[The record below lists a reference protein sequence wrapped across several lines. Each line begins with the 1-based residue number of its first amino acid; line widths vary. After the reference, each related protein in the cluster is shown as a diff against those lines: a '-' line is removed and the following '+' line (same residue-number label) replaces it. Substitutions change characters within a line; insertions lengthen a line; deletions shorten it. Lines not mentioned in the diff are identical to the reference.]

1 MLKNDI
7 ERKNY
12 KALYDIN
19 FDFENSTKQWE
30 KNKIK
35 YQNSTYQYK
44 DKRLNNWTKPVNNN
58 EKKTKKQKKKK

>member
-58 EKKTKKQKKKK
+58 EKKTKKQKNKK

>member
-44 DKRLNNWTKPVNNN
+44 DKRLNNWTKPVYNN

>member
-58 EKKTKKQKKKK
+58 EKKTKKEKKKK

>member
-12 KALYDIN
+12 KTLYDIN